1 MKRTCPHRPVKLL
14 AVSMAVCAVALLSGC
29 VENAKSIRDAQAA
42 FSRASQIENSNLL
55 GATQGV
61 QDSANAATNYRVA
74 ATTTKKLIAD
84 KGGDLKKDNLLCT
97 AMMIEAFSWWRL
109 GDYDS
114 AMKVANGSSNC
125 TDSSTPAGA
134 QPTRD
139 LALFQALP
147 GLIRIDQ
154 ANQILAKP
162 AQTPTEFATVMK
174 LLSEANDILQGAR
187 SQVPAGHPL
196 QLYLI
201 QSQLAIV
208 RNWQEAYARENLT
221 GDRLLCES
229 THASQQQVK
238 LLAELVCA
246 SYASSGQ
253 PQDISRLLDYWSYL
267 TGSYDQ
273 QSAPA
278 VLKPPATPSQKNCD
292 GLSVPSGFPD
302 TCQ

>member
-1 MKRTCPHRPVKLL
+1 MCL
-14 AVSMAVCAVALLSGC
+14 CAIALLGGC

-42 FSRASQIENSNLL
+42 FSRASQIENSSLL
-55 GATQGV
+55 GGAQGV
-61 QDSANAATNYRVA
+61 QQSTDAATNYRVA
-74 ATTTKKLIAD
+74 ATTTQKLIAD

-114 AMKVANGSSNC
+114 AMKVANSSSNC
-125 TDSSTPAGA
+125 SDSSTPAGA

-162 AQTPTEFATVMK
+162 AQTATEFNTVMG
-174 LLSEANDILQGAR
+174 LLSDANDKLQAAR
-187 SQVPAGHPL
+187 NQVPAAHPL

-221 GDRLLCES
+221 GNRLLCE
-229 THASQQQVK
+229 TAHVSQQQVR

-246 SYASSGQ
+246 SFASSGQ
-253 PQDISRLLDYWSYL
+253 PHDIDSLLQYWKYL
-267 TGSYDQ
+267 TGSYDT
-273 QSAPA
+273 STAPA
-278 VLKPPATPSQKNCD
+278 VLKPGAVPNQKDCD
-292 GLSVPSGFPD
+292 SLNAPSGFPD